1 MNGGLCLSYAELVE
15 LTGLKR
21 YKAQLN
27 WLRREGFV
35 VKTRAN
41 GMPVVSRA
49 HFLSMM
55 GCSLPGV
62 VSPTSNQEPD
72 FTSLL

>member
-1 MNGGLCLSYAELVE
+1 MNGGLCLSYSELVE

-21 YKAQLN
+21 YKAQMN

-35 VKTRAN
+35 AKTRAN

-55 GCSLPGV
+55 GHTLPGNG
-62 VSPTSNQEPD
+62 SLSSNQEPD
-72 FTSLL
+72 FTSLS

>member
-15 LTGLKR
+15 LTGLKK
-21 YKAQLN
+21 YSAQHR
-27 WLRREGFV
+27 WLRREGFIA
-35 VKTRAN
+35 KTRAN

-62 VSPTSNQEPD
+62 GSSSSNQEPD
-72 FTSLL
+72 FTSLS